1 MANRKGEIM
10 EIKLSITSEQ
20 KANPFYERTLCPVE
34 DDKNFKV
41 KIVPLKSLENT
52 RYAMGTGVSGFD
64 IESILRDHV
73 VGIEGL
79 ELMFADGKK
88 HKVQKIDELLNL
100 PMSIELDTLLMRIF
114 NAIYSDGK
122 LTEDEEKN

>member
-1 MANRKGEIM
+1 M

-20 KANPFYERTLCPVE
+20 KANPFYERTIYPIE
-34 DDKNFKV
+34 DDTSFKV
-41 KIVPLKSLENT
+41 RFVPLKSLENT
-52 RYAMGTGVSGFD
+52 HYAMGTGSSSFD
-64 IESILRDHV
+64 IEAVLRDHV
-73 VGIEGL
+73 ISIEGL

>member
-79 ELMFADGKK
+79 ELMYADGKK
-88 HKVQKIDELLNL
+88 HKVTKIDELLDL
-100 PMSIELDTLLMRIF
+100 PMSIELDTLLMKIF
-114 NAIYSDGK
+114 NAIYTDGK